1 MLADLLSG
9 LVNGFGFMVGV
20 LGAYTIYDFVFTL
33 SERRA
38 EKAAAA
44 KRKKRRR

>member
-9 LVNGFGFMVGV
+9 LVNGFGFMF
-20 LGAYTIYDFVFTL
+20 GALLMYTIYDFVFTIA
-33 SERRA
+33 ERRH
-38 EKAAAA
+38 EKAIAS

>member
-9 LVNGFGFMVGV
+9 LVNGFGFMF
-20 LGAYTIYDFVFTL
+20 GALICYTVYDFIFTIV
-33 SERRA
+33 ERRH